1 MSQSAKSQLLDVLNG
16 QDPYG
21 TTVED
26 REAVQLAAA
35 AEVVAMRGDQ
45 VRTLRRR
52 MQEEG
57 IGRIRSLADIVPL
70 LFSHTTYKSYPE
82 SFVRDGRWR
91 HLNIWMSALST
102 VPVEVDVDDCADVD
116 EWLARQH
123 AADHRVIASSGTS
136 GKCSFLDASPVDD
149 EIFARALP
157 RASAW
162 TLGVPV
168 GQNYQSVFIG
178 PRIGTGRFVRAY
190 RAAEEAFAVSGKGTW
205 LSQDPVLVAEINRL
219 GQLRQRIADGV
230 AAPSE
235 VRAAQAEAQR
245 KQAEAEEQYRVLA
258 DVVGGLKNGGPAY
271 IQGGWGR
278 IYRLAATCRQL
289 GIPPGDFPAGSVVVG
304 GGGLKGTPVPPDY
317 EAQIADFFAP
327 ARLAN
332 SYGMAECNAPWA
344 QCPAGRFHCP
354 PTTVPLILDKS
365 GTELLNEQQ
374 GTVVGRYA
382 CLDLTVDGRW
392 GGIISGDRVT
402 AHFGA
407 CPCGLG
413 NAPQI
418 SSVDRY
424 IDLPEG
430 DDKLSCAGTV
440 ESYLGGFLALA
451 TQSGPD
457 SDGA

>member
-1 MSQSAKSQLLDVLNG
+1 MSQPARSQLFDVLNG
-16 QDPYG
+16 PDPYG
-21 TTVED
+21 TTVQD
-26 REAVQLAAA
+26 REGVQLAAA
-35 AEVVAMRGDQ
+35 AEVAAMRAGQ
-45 VRTLRRR
+45 VRTLGQR
-52 MQEEG
+52 MRAED
-57 IGRIRSLADIVPL
+57 IGPVRSLQDIVPL

-91 HLNIWMSALST
+91 HLNTWMSALAT
-102 VPVEVDVDDCADVD
+102 KPVEVDVDDCADID
-116 EWLARQH
+116 DWLARQH

-136 GKCSFLDASPVDD
+136 GKCSFLDASPLDD

-162 TLGVPV
+162 TLGIPV
-168 GQNYQSVFIG
+168 AQDYHGIFIG
-178 PRIGTGRFVRAY
+178 PREGTGRFVRAY
-190 RAAEEAFAVSGKGTW
+190 RAAEVAFAASGQGTW
-205 LSQDPVLVAEINRL
+205 LSQDPILVAEVNRM
-219 GQLRQRIADGV
+219 GELRQRIADGV

-235 VRAAQAEAQR
+235 VRRARSEAESR
-245 KQAEAEEQYRVLA
+245 QAEAEVQYRVLA
-258 DVVGGLKNGGPAY
+258 KVVAGLKDGGPVY

-278 IYRLAATCRQL
+278 IYRIVATCRQL
-289 GIPPGDFPAGSVVVG
+289 GIPPGNFPAGSVVVG
-304 GGGLKGTPVPPDY
+304 GGGLKGTSVPPDY
-317 EAQIADFFAP
+317 EAQIAAFFAP
-327 ARLAN
+327 ARMAN
-332 SYGMAECNAPWA
+332 TYGMAECNAPWA

-365 GTELLNEQQ
+365 GTELLNEP
-374 GTVVGRYA
+374 GRTVTGRYA

-402 AHFGA
+402 AHLGP

-451 TQSGPD
+451 TDSGSD
-457 SDGA
+457 SEGQ